1 MTSHPDLWELPAEEL
16 ARRIRGGEVS
26 AAAALASAL
35 ERTARV
41 EPLVHAY
48 LEIFEEAARVRA
60 GEIDRSV
67 AAGKDPGPLAGVPV
81 ALKDNLNLAGHRLT
95 CASRILEG
103 YVAPYTATAVQR
115 LLDAGAVIVGRANMD
130 EFAMGSSCESSAY
143 QETRN
148 PWDVATVP
156 GGSSGGPAAAVA
168 AGSVAL
174 GIGSDTGGS
183 VRQPAALCGVVGV
196 KPTYGRVSRYGLV
209 AFASST
215 DQVGPIARGVRDA
228 ALATQVIAGHDPMDS
243 TCAER
248 PVGDLLA
255 TIEEGIAGMRVG
267 VVKEIDVVLAA
278 QAAAAAATTPA
289 APAAPAVNP
298 VGGEPAPGDMA
309 ASFRGALAAL
319 EEAGAELVEVS
330 IPSLEA
336 AIAVYY
342 VIATSE
348 ASANLARFDG
358 VRYGRRSPGA
368 ASLAEVYFDS
378 RSEGFGAE
386 VQRRIMLGTFTLS
399 SGYYEAYYGKACA
412 VLAQMR
418 AELTAALGRA
428 DVVVTPTT
436 PSAAFRLGE
445 KVADPLA
452 MYLSDVFTTPAS
464 LVGLPAVAV
473 PSGLDGQGLPL
484 SLQIMGRPFEEA
496 TVFRAARAFERQV
509 GWQVAP
515 RFRGAE
521 VAAS

>member
-1 MTSHPDLWELPAEEL
+1 MTCPCDLWELSAEEL
-16 ARRIRGGEVS
+16 ARRIRGREVS
-26 AAAALASAL
+26 AVAALESAL
-35 ERTARV
+35 ARTARV
-41 EPLVHAY
+41 EPLIRAY
-48 LEIFEEAARVRA
+48 LELFEEPARARA
-60 GEIDRSV
+60 REIDAQLSGGRGM
-67 AAGKDPGPLAGVPV
+67 AGADPGPLAGVPV
-81 ALKDNLNLAGHRLT
+81 VLKDNLSLAGHRLT

-130 EFAMGSSCESSAY
+130 EFAMGSSCENSAY
-143 QETRN
+143 HETRN
-148 PWDVATVP
+148 PWDVGTVP

-174 GIGSDTGGS
+174 GFGSDTGGS
-183 VRQPAALCGVVGV
+183 IRQPAALCGVVGV

-215 DQVGPIARGVRDA
+215 DQIGPIARGVRDA
-228 ALATQVIAGHDPMDS
+228 ALGTQVIAGPDANDS
-243 TCAER
+243 TCAEH

-255 TIEEGIAGMRVG
+255 AIEDGIAGMRVG
-267 VVKEIDVVLAA
+267 VVREIDLE
-278 QAAAAAATTPA
+278 
-289 APAAPAVNP
+289 
-298 VGGEPAPGDMA
+298 GETA
-309 ASFRGALAAL
+309 ASFEAALAAL
-319 EEAGAELVEVS
+319 ERAGAELVPVS
-330 IPSLEA
+330 IPSLGA

-358 VRYGRRSPGA
+358 VRYGRRSPAA

-386 VQRRIMLGTFTLS
+386 VKRRIMLGTFALS
-399 SGYYEAYYGKACA
+399 SGYYEAYYGRACA

-418 AELTAALGRA
+418 GELTAAFRLA

-445 KVADPLA
+445 KLDDPLA
-452 MYLSDVFTTPAS
+452 MYLSDIFTTPAS

-473 PSGLDGQGLPL
+473 PSGLDSRGLPL

-496 TVFRAARAFERQV
+496 TVFRAARAFEQQV
-509 GWQVAP
+509 GWNVAP
-515 RFRGAE
+515 SFRGAE
-521 VAAS
+521 AGAG

>member
-1 MTSHPDLWELPAEEL
+1 MTLPCELWELSAEEL
-16 ARRIRGGEVS
+16 ARRIRGREVS
-26 AAAALASAL
+26 AVEALESAL
-35 ERTARV
+35 DRTAKV
-41 EPLVHAY
+41 EPLIRAY
-48 LEIFEEAARVRA
+48 LELFEEPARARA
-60 GEIDRSV
+60 RDVDRQLG
-67 AAGKDPGPLAGVPV
+67 AGHAGHRGRSGGDPGPLAGVPV
-81 ALKDNLNLAGHRLT
+81 VLKDNLSLAGHRLT

-130 EFAMGSSCESSAY
+130 EFAMGSSCENSAY
-143 QETRN
+143 QKTRN
-148 PWDVATVP
+148 PWDVGTVP

-168 AGSVAL
+168 AGSAAL
-174 GIGSDTGGS
+174 GFGSDTGGS
-183 VRQPAALCGVVGV
+183 IRQPAALCGVVGV

-215 DQVGPIARGVRDA
+215 DQIGPIARGVRDA
-228 ALATQVIAGHDPMDS
+228 ALGTQVIAGPDANDS
-243 TCAER
+243 TCADR

-255 TIEEGIAGMRVG
+255 AIEDGIAGMRIG
-267 VVKEIDVVLAA
+267 VVREIELSSAPEGGASRDG
-278 QAAAAAATTPA
+278 
-289 APAAPAVNP
+289 APASPN
-298 VGGEPAPGDMA
+298 GMA
-309 ASFRGALAAL
+309 ASFEAALGAL
-319 EEAGAELVEVS
+319 ERAGAELVPVS
-330 IPSLEA
+330 IPSLGA

-358 VRYGRRSPGA
+358 VRYGRRAPGA

-386 VQRRIMLGTFTLS
+386 VKRRIMLGTFALS
-399 SGYYEAYYGKACA
+399 SGYYEAYYGRAHA
-412 VLAQMR
+412 VLGQMR
-418 AELTAALGRA
+418 DELTAALRRA

-445 KVADPLA
+445 KLDDPLA
-452 MYLSDVFTTPAS
+452 MYLSDIFTTPAS

-473 PSGLDGQGLPL
+473 PSGFDGQGLPL

-496 TVFRAARAFERQV
+496 TVFRAARAFEQQI

-515 RFRGAE
+515 TFRGAE
-521 VAAS
+521 AGAG